1 MMAVSIFLTKALE
14 HVSTVWLELVLACLA
29 AALYFAQ
36 SAKATTPKRS
46 KDVTAAPN
54 PEEPGTMSQYPDKD
68 LTASQLALKAMRQGR
83 MGEAIALIQ
92 HSPDAI
98 RRVPTDLACRL
109 LLSIARLPKS
119 NMSAELKV
127 LTGKISSQALDAAI
141 VEAIKVKDLVACRQ
155 LHKLSGLL
163 SIPKSQQAFEV
174 LAKVYACDATALRI
188 LVEEASTPLA
198 RPFAVMVLDAS
209 ARMKDANLAAE
220 IFEKTSSADTSFL
233 REVVEKVTTPDS
245 SSIETTSVGS
255 SDRSTSPD
263 GLDETSCQKD
273 ASISCKEIAMRANDI
288 RSCGK
293 NGDLKGATKVF
304 DRLGSTVNST
314 LILNSMID
322 ACVECNEL
330 DQAVSHFNEAK
341 NRNTADVVSYN
352 TMMKGYIA
360 NGQEASAKTLLSELT
375 RKGITAT
382 RTSFHGLLNA
392 RVNAKDFVAAW
403 KLVAEMQAAGISPI
417 AVTCSILLKGKLST
431 LADVVRV
438 LSLIDSMDEPMD
450 EVLFLSV
457 VEACI
462 RTGRLDLLSRQ
473 TEKFM
478 QQGASAN
485 LTAPTYGSMIK
496 AYGYAR
502 DVKGVWHLWDQM
514 LFHNVQP
521 TSVTLGCMVEALVG
535 NGRPDEAWQ
544 LARKMWDDVKCRPLV
559 NTVVYSSILKGF
571 AHIKDTDKVMAL
583 YEEMKAHGIQA
594 NTITYNTILNA
605 FAQGN
610 TMQRVPALLEDM
622 KAATPPV
629 EPDIVTYS
637 TIVKGFCNVGN
648 LDRALKVLEDMKAG
662 GKHAPD
668 EVLYNSLL
676 AGCAKEHRP
685 DEAVKLLEDM
695 KKFNVAPSNYT
706 LSMLVKLMG
715 RCRRINQA
723 FTMLE
728 DISREYGL
736 RINVQ
741 VYTCLIQGCFNAGQ
755 TGKALVLHEK
765 IINEG
770 LIPDAMTYTV
780 LVRGCVQGCLLDKA
794 VELAKCAYGHGPTAS
809 KGTPAGLNAGCLD
822 ELIAALGNSEGKE
835 LMAELGDCQPA
846 KSASWGNKGNAKGS
860 GKGAYRPP
868 TQYSA
873 PPRTPGGALPPW
885 HQRRA

>member
-1 MMAVSIFLTKALE
+1 MAVANASIFITTVLE
-14 HVSTVWLELVLACLA
+14 HVSAVWLELVLACLA
-29 AALYFAQ
+29 AFIYFAH
-36 SAKATTPKRS
+36 SAKAATSKRS
-46 KDVTAAPN
+46 KYAGTSSATAPQTKEQGN
-54 PEEPGTMSQYPDKD
+54 MSPYADKE

-83 MGEAIALIQ
+83 MSEAIALIQ

-109 LLSIARLPKS
+109 LLSIAKLPKS

-141 VEAIKVKDLVACRQ
+141 LEAIKVKDLVACRQ

-174 LAKVYACDATALRI
+174 LAKVYACDATALRV
-188 LVEEASTPLA
+188 LVEEASSPLA
-198 RPFAVMVLDAS
+198 RPFAVMALDAS
-209 ARMKDANLAAE
+209 ARMKDSNLAAE
-220 IFEKTSSADTSFL
+220 IFEKTSSTDTAFL
-233 REVVEKVTTPDS
+233 RGVVENVTAPDS
-245 SSIETTSVGS
+245 SSMETTSAGS

-263 GLDETSCQKD
+263 GLDDGRCHKD
-273 ASISCKEIAMRANDI
+273 ANFSCKEVAMRANDI

-293 NGDLKGATKVF
+293 NGDLKGAMKVF
-304 DRLGSTVNST
+304 DRLGSKASST
-314 LILNSMID
+314 LIVNSLLD
-322 ACVECNEL
+322 ACVVCNEL
-330 DQAVSHFNEAK
+330 DQAVGHFNEAK
-341 NRNTADVVSYN
+341 NRNAADVVSYN
-352 TMMKGYIA
+352 TMMKGYLA
-360 NGQEASAKTLLSELT
+360 NGQEAEAKTLLSELT
-375 RKGITAT
+375 KKGISAT

-392 RVNAKDFVAAW
+392 RVNARDFGAAW
-403 KLVAEMQAAGISPI
+403 KLVAEMQAAGISPN
-417 AVTCSILLKGKLST
+417 AVTCSILLKGKISS
-431 LADVVRV
+431 LADVIRV

-473 TEKFM
+473 TEKFL

-496 AYGYAR
+496 AYGHAR
-502 DVKGVWHLWDQM
+502 DVKRVWHLWDQM
-514 LFHNVQP
+514 LFHHVQP
-521 TSVTLGCMVEALVG
+521 TSVTLGCMVEALVA
-535 NGRPDEAWQ
+535 NGRTDEAWQ
-544 LARKMWDDVKCRPLV
+544 LAQKMWDDVNCRPLV

-571 AHIKDTDKVMAL
+571 AHAKDTDKVMAL
-583 YEEMKAHGIQA
+583 YGEMKAHAIQA
-594 NTITYNTILNA
+594 NSITYNTILNA
-605 FAQGN
+605 FAQGG

-648 LDRALKVLEDMKAG
+648 LDRALKVLEDMKAS

-676 AGCAKEHRP
+676 GGCAKEHRP
-685 DEAVKLLEDM
+685 DEAIMLLNDM

-736 RINVQ
+736 RINIQ

-765 IINEG
+765 IIKEG

-794 VELAKCAYGHGPTAS
+794 VELTKCAYGHGPSAS
-809 KGTPAGLNAGCLD
+809 KGTPVGLNAGCLED
-822 ELIAALGNSEGKE
+822 LISALGSSEGKE
-835 LMAELGDCQPA
+835 LLAELGDCQPA
-846 KSASWGNKGNAKGS
+846 KSGSFGQKGSAKGI
-860 GKGAYRPP
+860 GKGAHRPP
-868 TQYSA
+868 TGLRA
-873 PPRTPGGALPPW
+873 PPPW
-885 HQRRA
+885 HQQRA